1 MTRPTTPEALT
12 RSRSFRF
19 SRPLLL
25 AERETEE
32 GVFFPGYKYLFEA
45 TKCDDDNGEE
55 GEGKGGQEMDKRKVR
70 GKEGRRRTRGQFG
83 ERTEEEERRDLSPVL
98 EWEMYIFPSSLESL
112 PSLCCPSVY
121 LTGLELS
128 LNG

>member
-1 MTRPTTPEALT
+1 
-12 RSRSFRF
+12 
-19 SRPLLL
+19 
-25 AERETEE
+25 
-32 GVFFPGYKYLFEA
+32 
-45 TKCDDDNGEE
+45 
-55 GEGKGGQEMDKRKVR
+55 MDKREAR
-70 GKEGRRRTRGQFG
+70 GKGGRRRTRGQFG
-83 ERTEEEERRDLSPVL
+83 ERTEEEEERRDLSPVL